1 MLASKCNSTPFY
13 LAVVTFLQSDLLL
26 VTGNGRVLPGLLNNY
41 VAIAVGNLLAKLKQ
55 QNVEFGFALIEADFA
70 FLDPILIA
78 APVNS

>member
-13 LAVVTFLQSDLLL
+13 LAVITFLQSDLLL
-26 VTGNGRVLPGLLNNY
+26 VTGRVLPGLLNNY

-55 QNVEFGFALIEADFA
+55 QNVEFRFALIEADFA

-78 APVNS
+78 ALINS

>member
-13 LAVVTFLQSDLLL
+13 LAVITFLQSDLLL
-26 VTGNGRVLPGLLNNY
+26 VTGRVLPGLLNNY

-78 APVNS
+78 ALINS